1 VSTTPRAARAACL
14 ALAWVFAAAPAA
26 RAQEPDLTVL
36 ALQWL
41 SADWAA
47 PLVCEIAG
55 RPVRGVR
62 RMRVEPDRRHGS
74 QSMGEM
80 RFFDLAAPEATRC
93 TSELG
98 AEEPEVRGALVFRLE
113 RPSRPDLAMRD
124 FEQALR
130 RDGGFDFSIES
141 GRLHLQRVGGAEP
154 PRAVDFA
161 GGTLRARLVRPGSD
175 AARLLAEFPQP
186 RKLTFELEARDGTRL
201 RFHGVGR

>member
-1 VSTTPRAARAACL
+1 VSTTPRRARAACL
-14 ALAWVFAAAPAA
+14 ALAFVLAAASAA
-26 RAQEPDLTVL
+26 LAQGPDLNAL
-36 ALQWL
+36 ALEWL

-62 RMRVEPDRRHGS
+62 RMRVAPDRRHGS
-74 QSMGEM
+74 HPMGEM
-80 RFFDLAAPEATRC
+80 RFFDLAAPDATRC
-93 TSELG
+93 TGELG
-98 AEEPEVRGALVFRLE
+98 ADEPEVRGALLFRLE
-113 RPSRPDLAMRD
+113 RPSRPDVAMRD

-141 GRLHLQRVGGAEP
+141 GRLQIQRVGGAEA

-161 GGTLRARLVRPGSD
+161 GGTLRTRLVRPGSD

-186 RKLTFELEARDGTRL
+186 RKLTFEIEARDGTRL